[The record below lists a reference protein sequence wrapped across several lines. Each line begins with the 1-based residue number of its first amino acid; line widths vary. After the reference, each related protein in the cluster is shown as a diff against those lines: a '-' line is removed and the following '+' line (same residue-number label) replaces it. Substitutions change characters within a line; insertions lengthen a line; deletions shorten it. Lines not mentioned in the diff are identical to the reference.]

1 MYSPDLP
8 RLMVTRP
15 KRFAI
20 YTPALA
26 GGQAWARP
34 VAGGSRHWVNR
45 FVNLESAP
53 VFEPGTAKVNKASV
67 LYRHILTATGV
78 AAGLTRRLWQLL
90 PKPVFANSAAFNLSP
105 FLCQAC
111 ICLG

>member
-26 GGQAWARP
+26 GGSCYWA
-34 VAGGSRHWVNR
+34 SCL
-45 FVNLESAP
+45 VNLESAP
-53 VFEPGTAKVNKASV
+53 VFEPGAAKVNQTSV
-67 LYRHILTATGV
+67 PYRHILTATGV
-78 AAGLTRRLWQLL
+78 AAGLTHRPRQLRL
-90 PKPVFANSAAFNLSP
+90 KPVFAKSAALNKPSIVPP
-105 FLCQAC
+105 FCAKPVFAWDERPT
-111 ICLG
+111 